1 MADSE
6 STEQNPAN
14 TPPSGDLDAL
24 ARPAAV
30 PNDGVRNDD
39 VPSHEAAS
47 DIAVPPDEPLSAI
60 VLDTPS
66 GRVPGPGLL
75 AAIGWSVLLF
85 VGQVG
90 IVIVAAVP
98 AVVLGYPQDR
108 MMSLLFPLGGA
119 TILLLAVALCVAMFG
134 WRTPAVLGL
143 RRLGVGPAL
152 LVFLTVA
159 PMTAVASQIA
169 TWAAKVLPTF
179 NEETYKELAQEP
191 FWLVLIVGCILPAL
205 GEEVFFR
212 GFVGRGLVARYGIA
226 AGGLLSAVIFGL
238 MHIDPVQATALL
250 VMGLL
255 LQGVFIA
262 TKSLLAPMLLHG
274 LNNALSFAAMKYD
287 DSPADAAEPTLL
299 LVSAT
304 GGGGGSAPGGGFL
317 VRGRRVSPGRRG
329 GAAGLLT
336 AERRRPSSPGAG
348 RAGPRPHPPARRGR
362 RGRPPPA
369 RPVGPFH
376 HCVGRAGLT
385 GSGPPNIQ
393 KHPKRRGC
401 DDKMATC
408 SSRAELLGG

>member
-304 GGGGGSAPGGGFL
+304 GAVALVALGVLFYQMRSRWICPDGSEW
-317 VRGRRVSPGRRG
+317 SPGYV
-329 GAAGLLT
+329 T
-336 AERRRPSSPGAG
+336 AES
-348 RAGPRPHPPARRGR
+348 
-362 RGRPPPA
+362 PPPYILA
-369 RPVGPFH
+369 E
-376 HCVGRAGLT
+376 C
-385 GSGPPNIQ
+385 
-393 KHPKRRGC
+393 
-401 DDKMATC
+401 
-408 SSRAELLGG
+408 RAERPTIYCLAAAVAAYAAFIGATSWTIAMAASS